1 MTMRKSSRNF
11 RSHCNFGEF
20 ARVKSIFVNGVV
32 SDIATPFLFPP
43 YLLLEKVFSVDNG
56 MERLQEICQV

>member
-1 MTMRKSSRNF
+1 LVNT
-11 RSHCNFGEF
+11 
-20 ARVKSIFVNGVV
+20 AIKSIFVNGVV